1 MKKIILTLFVM
12 VVVMLGL
19 DIPVKADEYSCKD
32 TIILCED
39 GYFVVSISETDP
51 VTDLSATDS
60 RSTYY
65 KTSKKTYTHYNDN
78 HEKDW
83 DVVLTGTFYYDYI
96 TSVCTDANADYHIY
110 NTTWQMNYVT
120 PSYSGNTARVDY
132 SFKRYLLGIN
142 VATVTSYFTLSC
154 SPNGTIS

>member
-19 DIPVKADEYSCKD
+19 DIPVKADEYSGKD
-32 TIILCED
+32 TIVVCED

-51 VTDLSATDS
+51 ATNFSATDS

-65 KTSKKTYTHYNDN
+65 KTSKKTYIHYNDN

-83 DVVLTGTFYYDYI
+83 DVVLTGTFYYDHI
-96 TSVCTDANADYHIY
+96 TSV
-110 NTTWQMNYVT
+110 
-120 PSYSGNTARVDY
+120 
-132 SFKRYLLGIN
+132 
-142 VATVTSYFTLSC
+142 
-154 SPNGTIS
+154 